1 MICSLSVFL
10 RKQSLCQGGYNWW
23 FLWFQEVLNYAFHS
37 QFRECYLMLVI
48 HWSPR
53 SNSPAWQPWQEL
65 KPSFCSPPFFN
76 CCHSPNDCFIYISNN
91 HFWVLPFCQF
101 PPHGYSC
108 TEALGLCVEIDVIQ
122 LKEFVNIIILQLAL
136 ICLCCPTTCHFN
148 SNFIL

>member
-1 MICSLSVFL
+1 MRKPTPPIL
-10 RKQSLCQGGYNWW
+10 RKQTRSTDIGSPLEDHRLYLQFFLYNFLSLISKSSIVTAALSLKRSWYN
-23 FLWFQEVLNYAFHS
+23 S
-37 QFRECYLMLVI
+37 
-48 HWSPR
+48 
-53 SNSPAWQPWQEL
+53 

-108 TEALGLCVEIDVIQ
+108 TEALGLCVEINVIQ